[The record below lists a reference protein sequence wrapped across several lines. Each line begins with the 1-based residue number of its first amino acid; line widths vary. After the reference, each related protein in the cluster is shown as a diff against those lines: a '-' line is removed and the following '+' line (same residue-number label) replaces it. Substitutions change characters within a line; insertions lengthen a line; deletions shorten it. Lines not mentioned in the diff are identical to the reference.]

1 MNRTRLQV
9 ASELAGERLDRFLA
23 DQSEVGSRAL
33 AVRML
38 DAGLVTIDGRVPRKS
53 ERLRGGETIEFEPP
67 EQKAALEHEQRSLVL
82 AYEDEHLL
90 IVDKPAGLSVH
101 PGAGRISGTLANAL
115 VGYGASGGDALD
127 RPGIVHRLDR
137 DTSGLM
143 VVARSELSFLG
154 LRRLVRRH
162 EIEREYRALVRGR
175 PRSRR
180 GTIEAPIGRDRRQPT
195 KRSLDT
201 TKPREAVT
209 HFELLE
215 LLPRHAL
222 LGIRL
227 ETGRTHQIR
236 VHLAAIN
243 LPVAGDSIYGVAG
256 DLGLGRQFLHACRLA
271 FDHPITGE
279 RIEVGSPLPADLER
293 ALTRARAGER

>member
-1 MNRTRLQV
+1 
-9 ASELAGERLDRFLA
+9 
-23 DQSEVGSRAL
+23 
-33 AVRML
+33 ML
-38 DAGLVTIDGRVPRKS
+38 DTGLVRVDGRTPRKS
-53 ERLRGGETIEFEPP
+53 ERLRGGETVEFEPP
-67 EQKAALEHEQRSLVL
+67 AQKAALELEQRSLL
-82 AYEDEHLL
+82 IAYEDEHLL

-101 PGAGRISGTLANAL
+101 PGAGRLSGTLANAL

-143 VVARSELSFLG
+143 VVARSESAFLG

-162 EIEREYRALVRGR
+162 EVEREYRALVRGR

-180 GTIEAPIGRDRRQPT
+180 GTIEAPIGRDRLKPT
-195 KRSLDT
+195 RRSLDT
-201 TKPREAVT
+201 AKPREAVT

-222 LGIRL
+222 LSVRL

-243 LPVAGDSIYGVAG
+243 LPVAGDRVYGVAG

-271 FDHPITGE
+271 FDHPISGD
-279 RIEVGSPLPADLER
+279 RIDVGSPLPADLER